1 MKIKYIIPILLW
13 ATGLNA
19 QKKVGINTENPQQ
32 TLDINGT
39 LRIESPKDLTN
50 QSDVEIIPIGVDSKT
65 KQVIPIAD
73 ENFTPFKV
81 VNYSFKVE
89 KTGVDLNNP
98 NATINED
105 WVNDIDLKVPI
116 DKYTMIITQVSFVNA
131 TTDSPVLVP
140 IIGYSRLRGAA
151 KTVGLNTLYNAQLGD
166 RGFIDD
172 TNGEKY
178 SGYMLA
184 GQPQVML
191 YPNSTSDTW
200 RFYADYPNVAP
211 VSLLFEDE
219 GTSNPPTRVKRYD
232 HKPTSGQLNE
242 FPIRFFDN
250 YKWKI
255 TALIIDNNLIKSF
268 DIKANNNNSSFG
280 VEGDQP
286 WTDLAD

>member
-73 ENFTPFKV
+73 ENYTPFKV

-116 DKYTMIITQVSFVNA
+116 DKYTIIITQVSFVNA
-131 TTDSPVLVP
+131 TTNSPVLVP

-191 YPNSTSDTW
+191 YPNSTSGTW

-219 GTSNPPTRVKRYD
+219 NTDNPPTRVKRYD
-232 HKPTSGQLNE
+232 HKPTSGQLNQ

>member
-73 ENFTPFKV
+73 ENYTPFKV

-131 TTDSPVLVP
+131 TTNSPVLVP

-178 SGYMLA
+178 SGYMIA

-191 YPNSTSDTW
+191 YPNSTSGTW

-219 GTSNPPTRVKRYD
+219 NTDNPPTRVKRYD
-232 HKPTSGQLNE
+232 HKPTSGQLNQ

>member
-73 ENFTPFKV
+73 ENYTPFKV

-105 WVNDIDLKVPI
+105 WVNDIDLKVPT

-151 KTVGLNTLYNAQLGD
+151 KTVELNTLYNAQLGD

-191 YPNSTSDTW
+191 YPNSTSGTW

-219 GTSNPPTRVKRYD
+219 NTDNPPTLVKRYD
-232 HKPTSGQLNE
+232 HKPTSGQLNQ

>member
-73 ENFTPFKV
+73 ENYTPFKV

-131 TTDSPVLVP
+131 TTNSPVLVP

-191 YPNSTSDTW
+191 YPNSTSGTW

-219 GTSNPPTRVKRYD
+219 NTDNPPTRVKRYD
-232 HKPTSGQLNE
+232 HKPTSEQLNQ

>member
-73 ENFTPFKV
+73 ENYTPFKV

-151 KTVGLNTLYNAQLGD
+151 KTVLNTLYNAQLGD

-191 YPNSTSDTW
+191 YPNSTSGTW

-219 GTSNPPTRVKRYD
+219 NTDNPPTRVKRYD
-232 HKPTSGQLNE
+232 HKPTSGQLNQ

>member
-73 ENFTPFKV
+73 ENYTPFKV

-131 TTDSPVLVP
+131 TTDSPVLIP

-151 KTVGLNTLYNAQLGD
+151 KTVRLNTLYNAQLGD

-191 YPNSTSDTW
+191 YPNSTSGTW
-200 RFYADYPNVAP
+200 RFYADYPNIAP

-219 GTSNPPTRVKRYD
+219 NTDNPPTRVKRYD
-232 HKPTSGQLNE
+232 HKPTSGQLNQ

>member
-73 ENFTPFKV
+73 ENYTPFKV

-89 KTGVDLNNP
+89 KTRVDLNNP

-131 TTDSPVLVP
+131 MTNSPVLVP

-191 YPNSTSDTW
+191 YPNSTSGTW

-219 GTSNPPTRVKRYD
+219 NTDNPPTRVKRYD
-232 HKPTSGQLNE
+232 HKPTSGQLNQ

>member
-73 ENFTPFKV
+73 ENYTPFKV

-89 KTGVDLNNP
+89 KTRVDLNNP

-191 YPNSTSDTW
+191 YPNSTSGTW

-219 GTSNPPTRVKRYD
+219 NTDNPPTRVKRYD
-232 HKPTSGQLNE
+232 HKPTSGQLNQ

>member
-73 ENFTPFKV
+73 ENYTPFKV

-89 KTGVDLNNP
+89 KTRVDLNNP

-131 TTDSPVLVP
+131 MTNSPVLVP

-191 YPNSTSDTW
+191 YPNSTSGTW

-219 GTSNPPTRVKRYD
+219 NTDNPPTRVKRYD
-232 HKPTSGQLNE
+232 HKPTSGQLNQ

-286 WTDLAD
+286 LTDLAD

>member
-73 ENFTPFKV
+73 ENYTPFKV

-191 YPNSTSDTW
+191 YPNSTSGTW

-219 GTSNPPTRVKRYD
+219 NTDNPPTRVKRYD
-232 HKPTSGQLNE
+232 HKPTSGQLNQ

>member
-73 ENFTPFKV
+73 ENYTPFKV

-89 KTGVDLNNP
+89 KTEVDLNNP

-131 TTDSPVLVP
+131 TTNSPVLVP

-191 YPNSTSDTW
+191 YPNSTSGTW

-219 GTSNPPTRVKRYD
+219 NTDNPPTRVKRYD
-232 HKPTSGQLNE
+232 HKPTSGQLNQ

>member
-73 ENFTPFKV
+73 ENYTPFKV

-89 KTGVDLNNP
+89 KTGVDLNDP

-140 IIGYSRLRGAA
+140 IIGYSRLRGTA

-191 YPNSTSDTW
+191 YPNSTSGTW

-219 GTSNPPTRVKRYD
+219 NTDNPPTQVKRYD
-232 HKPTSGQLNE
+232 HKPTSGQLNQ

>member
-73 ENFTPFKV
+73 ENYTPFKV

-131 TTDSPVLVP
+131 TTNSPVLVP

-191 YPNSTSDTW
+191 YPNSTSGTW

-219 GTSNPPTRVKRYD
+219 NTDNPPTRVKRYD
-232 HKPTSGQLNE
+232 HKPTSGQLNQ

-255 TALIIDNNLIKSF
+255 TALIIDNNLIKGF

>member
-50 QSDVEIIPIGVDSKT
+50 QSDVVIIPIGVDSKT

-73 ENFTPFKV
+73 ENYTPFKV

-131 TTDSPVLVP
+131 TTNSPVLVP

-191 YPNSTSDTW
+191 YPNSTSGTW

-219 GTSNPPTRVKRYD
+219 NTDNPPTRVKRYD
-232 HKPTSGQLNE
+232 HKPTSGQLNQ

>member
-73 ENFTPFKV
+73 ENYTPFKV

-131 TTDSPVLVP
+131 TTNSPVLVP

-191 YPNSTSDTW
+191 YPNSTSGTW

-219 GTSNPPTRVKRYD
+219 NTDNPPTRVKRYD
-232 HKPTSGQLNE
+232 HKPTSGQLNQ

-268 DIKANNNNSSFG
+268 DIKANINNSSFG

>member
-73 ENFTPFKV
+73 ENYTPFKV

-98 NATINED
+98 NTTINED

-191 YPNSTSDTW
+191 YPNSTSGTW

-219 GTSNPPTRVKRYD
+219 NTDNPPTRVKRYD
-232 HKPTSGQLNE
+232 HKPTSGQLNQ

>member
-73 ENFTPFKV
+73 ENYTPFKV

-131 TTDSPVLVP
+131 TTNSPILVP

-151 KTVGLNTLYNAQLGD
+151 KTVGLNTLYNAQLVD

-191 YPNSTSDTW
+191 YPNSTSGTW

-219 GTSNPPTRVKRYD
+219 NTDNPPTRVKRYD
-232 HKPTSGQLNE
+232 HKPTSGQLNQ

>member
-73 ENFTPFKV
+73 ENYTPFKV

-191 YPNSTSDTW
+191 YPNSTSGTW

-211 VSLLFEDE
+211 ISLLFEDE
-219 GTSNPPTRVKRYD
+219 NTDNPPTRVKRYD
-232 HKPTSGQLNE
+232 HKPTSGQFNQ

>member
-73 ENFTPFKV
+73 ENYTPFKV

-131 TTDSPVLVP
+131 TTNSPVLVP

-191 YPNSTSDTW
+191 YPNSTSGTW

-219 GTSNPPTRVKRYD
+219 NTDNTPTRVKRYD
-232 HKPTSGQLNE
+232 HKPTSGQLNQ

>member
-73 ENFTPFKV
+73 ENYTPFKV

-191 YPNSTSDTW
+191 YPNSTSGTW

-219 GTSNPPTRVKRYD
+219 NTDNPPTRVKRYD
-232 HKPTSGQLNE
+232 HKPTSGQLNQ
-242 FPIRFFDN
+242 FPIRFFGN

>member
-73 ENFTPFKV
+73 ENYTPFKV

-131 TTDSPVLVP
+131 TTNSPVLVP

-151 KTVGLNTLYNAQLGD
+151 NTVGLNTLYNAQLGD

-191 YPNSTSDTW
+191 YPNSTSGTW

-219 GTSNPPTRVKRYD
+219 NTDNPPTRVKRYD
-232 HKPTSGQLNE
+232 HKPTSGQLNQ

-268 DIKANNNNSSFG
+268 DINAINNQSSFG
-280 VEGDQP
+280 VDTDQP
-286 WTDLAD
+286 KTELTD

>member
-73 ENFTPFKV
+73 ENYTPFKV

-105 WVNDIDLKVPI
+105 WVDDIDLKVPI

-131 TTDSPVLVP
+131 TTNSPVLVP

-191 YPNSTSDTW
+191 YPNSTSGTW

-219 GTSNPPTRVKRYD
+219 NTDNPPTRVKRYD
-232 HKPTSGQLNE
+232 HKPTSGQLNQ

>member
-73 ENFTPFKV
+73 ENYTPFKV

-89 KTGVDLNNP
+89 KTGVDLNDP

-191 YPNSTSDTW
+191 YPNSTSGTW

-219 GTSNPPTRVKRYD
+219 NTDNPPTRVKRYD
-232 HKPTSGQLNE
+232 HKPTSGQLNQ

>member
-73 ENFTPFKV
+73 ENYTPFKV

-131 TTDSPVLVP
+131 TTNSPILVP

-191 YPNSTSDTW
+191 YPNSTSGTW

-219 GTSNPPTRVKRYD
+219 NTDNPPTRVKRYD
-232 HKPTSGQLNE
+232 HKPTGGQLNQ

>member
-73 ENFTPFKV
+73 ENYTPFKV

-191 YPNSTSDTW
+191 YPNSTSGTW

-219 GTSNPPTRVKRYD
+219 NTDNPPTRVKRYD
-232 HKPTSGQLNE
+232 HKPTSGQLNQ

-255 TALIIDNNLIKSF
+255 TALIIDNNLIKGF

>member
-73 ENFTPFKV
+73 ENYTPFKV

-89 KTGVDLNNP
+89 KTRVDLNNP

-116 DKYTMIITQVSFVNA
+116 DKYTMIITKVSFVNA
-131 TTDSPVLVP
+131 TTNSPVLVP

-191 YPNSTSDTW
+191 YPNSTSGTW

-219 GTSNPPTRVKRYD
+219 NTDNPPTRVKRYD
-232 HKPTSGQLNE
+232 HKPTSGQLNQ

>member
-73 ENFTPFKV
+73 ENYTPFKV

-131 TTDSPVLVP
+131 TTNSPVLVP
-140 IIGYSRLRGAA
+140 IIGYSKLRGAT
-151 KTVGLNTLYNAQLGD
+151 KTVGLNTLYNAQLVD

-178 SGYMLA
+178 SGYMLS

-191 YPNSTSDTW
+191 YPNSTSGTW

-219 GTSNPPTRVKRYD
+219 NTDNPPTRVKRYD
-232 HKPTSGQLNE
+232 HKPTSGQLNQ

>member
-1 MKIKYIIPILLW
+1 M
-13 ATGLNA
+13 
-19 QKKVGINTENPQQ
+19 
-32 TLDINGT
+32 
-39 LRIESPKDLTN
+39 
-50 QSDVEIIPIGVDSKT
+50 
-65 KQVIPIAD
+65 
-73 ENFTPFKV
+73 
-81 VNYSFKVE
+81 
-89 KTGVDLNNP
+89 
-98 NATINED
+98 
-105 WVNDIDLKVPI
+105 
-116 DKYTMIITQVSFVNA
+116 
-131 TTDSPVLVP
+131 VP
-140 IIGYSRLRGAA
+140 IIGYSKLRGAA
-151 KTVGLNTLYNAQLGD
+151 KTVGLNTLYNAQLVD

-191 YPNSTSDTW
+191 YPNPTSKTW

-219 GTSNPPTRVKRYD
+219 GTTNPPTRVKRYD

-268 DIKANNNNSSFG
+268 DIKAINNQSSFG
-280 VEGDQP
+280 IDTDQP
-286 WTDLAD
+286 KTELTD

>member
-73 ENFTPFKV
+73 ENYTPFKV

-98 NATINED
+98 NAIINED

-131 TTDSPVLVP
+131 TTNSPVLVP

-191 YPNSTSDTW
+191 YPNSTSGTW

-219 GTSNPPTRVKRYD
+219 NTDNPPTRVKRYD
-232 HKPTSGQLNE
+232 HKPTSGQLNQ

>member
-73 ENFTPFKV
+73 ENYTPFKV

-89 KTGVDLNNP
+89 KTGVDLNDP

-140 IIGYSRLRGAA
+140 IIGYSRLRVAA

-191 YPNSTSDTW
+191 YPNSTSGTW

-219 GTSNPPTRVKRYD
+219 NTDNPPTRVKRYD
-232 HKPTSGQLNE
+232 HKPTSGQLNQ

>member
-73 ENFTPFKV
+73 ENYTPFKV

-140 IIGYSRLRGAA
+140 IIGYSRLRVAA

-191 YPNSTSDTW
+191 YPNSTSGTW

-219 GTSNPPTRVKRYD
+219 NTDNPPTRVKRYD
-232 HKPTSGQLNE
+232 HKPTSGQLNQ

>member
-1 MKIKYIIPILLW
+1 MW

-73 ENFTPFKV
+73 ENYTPFKV

-191 YPNSTSDTW
+191 YPNSTSGTW

-219 GTSNPPTRVKRYD
+219 NTDNPPTRVKRYD
-232 HKPTSGQLNE
+232 HKPTSGQLNQ

-255 TALIIDNNLIKSF
+255 TALIIDNNLIKGF

>member
-73 ENFTPFKV
+73 ENYTPFKV

-116 DKYTMIITQVSFVNA
+116 DKYTMIITQVSFVN
-131 TTDSPVLVP
+131 TTTNSPVLVP

-191 YPNSTSDTW
+191 YPNSTSGTW

-219 GTSNPPTRVKRYD
+219 NTDNPPTRVKRYD
-232 HKPTSGQLNE
+232 HKPTSGQLNQ

>member
-73 ENFTPFKV
+73 ENYTPFKV

-191 YPNSTSDTW
+191 YPNSTSGTW

-219 GTSNPPTRVKRYD
+219 NTDNPPTRVKRYD
-232 HKPTSGQLNE
+232 HKPTSRQLNQ

-255 TALIIDNNLIKSF
+255 TALIIDNNLIKGF

>member
-73 ENFTPFKV
+73 ENYTPFKV

-131 TTDSPVLVP
+131 TTNSPVLVP

-191 YPNSTSDTW
+191 YPNSTSGTW

-211 VSLLFEDE
+211 ISLLFEDE
-219 GTSNPPTRVKRYD
+219 NTDNPPTRVKRYD
-232 HKPTSGQLNE
+232 HKPTSGQLNQ

>member
-73 ENFTPFKV
+73 ENYTPFKV

-105 WVNDIDLKVPI
+105 WVNDVDLKVPI

-131 TTDSPVLVP
+131 TTDSPVLIP

-151 KTVGLNTLYNAQLGD
+151 KTVELNTLYNAQLGD

-191 YPNSTSDTW
+191 YPNSTSGTW
-200 RFYADYPNVAP
+200 RFYADYPNIAP

-219 GTSNPPTRVKRYD
+219 NTDNPPTRVKRYD
-232 HKPTSGQLNE
+232 HKPTSGQLNQ

>member
-1 MKIKYIIPILLW
+1 MKAKYIIPLLLW
-13 ATGLNA
+13 ATWLSA
-19 QKKVGINTENPQQ
+19 QKKVGINTENPSQ

-73 ENFTPFKV
+73 ENYTPFKV
-81 VNYSFKVE
+81 VNYSFEVE

-105 WVNDIDLKVPI
+105 WVNDIDLKVST
-116 DKYTMIITQVSFVNA
+116 DKYTMIITQVSFINA
-131 TTDSPVLVP
+131 TTNSPVLVP

-151 KTVGLNTLYNAQLGD
+151 NTVGLNTLYNAQLVD

-191 YPNSTSDTW
+191 YPDPTSKTW

-219 GTSNPPTRVKRYD
+219 GVTNPPTRVKRYD

-268 DIKANNNNSSFG
+268 DIKAINNQSSFG
-280 VEGDQP
+280 IDTDQP
-286 WTDLAD
+286 KTELTD